1 MRSAMKNGKPAII
14 IVDYLQLVTD
24 PSQKVRL
31 EEVSSISRPLK
42 ALARELDCTVLAL
55 SQLSRA
61 VEGRALKVPIL
72 SDLRESGQIE
82 QDADI
87 VAFIHR
93 EELHDKDTDKKGIA
107 ELHIAKHRNGALGV
121 VPMRFDG
128 ITTKFDNLQQYRG
141 MDGY

>member
-1 MRSAMKNGKPAII
+1 MRG
-14 IVDYLQLVTD
+14 
-24 PSQKVRL
+24 
-31 EEVSSISRPLK
+31 
-42 ALARELDCTVLAL
+42 
-55 SQLSRA
+55 
-61 VEGRALKVPIL
+61 GRALTRLGGTPAYQTL
-72 SDLRESGQIE
+72 SNSEYRAMERYAPAGHGE

-93 EELHDKDTDKKGIA
+93 EELHDKETDKKGIA

-121 VPMRFDG
+121 IPMRFDG